1 LSYAY
6 LALGNYSFPP
16 VPVEHER
23 AADGKFDI
31 VTGDGADTSF
41 GRSG

>member
-6 LALGNYSFPP
+6 LALGDYRFPS
-16 VPVEHER
+16 VPGERER
-23 AADGKFDI
+23 AADGKFNI
-31 VTGDGADTSF
+31 VTRDGADTSF

>member
-6 LALGNYSFPP
+6 LALGDYRFPS

-23 AADGKFDI
+23 AADGKFNI
-31 VTGDGADTSF
+31 VPCEAADTSF